1 MAQRIAFRRKT
12 SVHTLC
18 GAGTNLHVHCQ
29 RHHFAGNHFSGCSVY
44 SFPWLALINEKP
56 LGNQSKGH
64 SKLEKISNLPT
75 IFEVEVFRR
84 GTNSRG
90 KTGQGDQGM

>member
-1 MAQRIAFRRKT
+1 
-12 SVHTLC
+12 
-18 GAGTNLHVHCQ
+18 
-29 RHHFAGNHFSGCSVY
+29 
-44 SFPWLALINEKP
+44 LALINEKP